1 MDTPVSLLERLRQP
15 DEQEAWSRFVKL
27 YTPLLYYWTR
37 RLGVPSND
45 AADVVQDVFTLLV
58 RKLPEFTYDR
68 HKGFR
73 SWLRTVTCNKWRE
86 TQRRAT
92 VPTRGADAEELANI
106 AGPDLAEDSWDAEYR
121 DQLVG
126 RALEL
131 MQTDFE
137 PATWKAFWEHRVAGR
152 PAAEVAAELDISVNA
167 VYLATSRVLR
177 RLRQELDGLL
187 N

>member
-1 MDTPVSLLERLRQP
+1 METPVSLLERLRKP
-15 DEQEAWSRFVKL
+15 DEQDAWKRFVHL
-27 YTPLLYYWTR
+27 YTPLLYHWTR
-37 RLGVPSND
+37 RVGVPSND
-45 AADVVQDVFTLLV
+45 AADVVQDVFMLLM

-68 HKGFR
+68 HKSFR
-73 SWLRTVTCNKWRE
+73 RWLRTVTFNRWRE
-86 TQRRAT
+86 TQRRAV
-92 VPTRGADAEELANI
+92 VPTRGANAEELANVE
-106 AGPDLAEDSWDAEYR
+106 ATDSVADAWDAEYR
-121 DQLVG
+121 ERLVG

-137 PATWKAFWEHRVAGR
+137 AATWKAFWEHRVAGR
-152 PAAEVAAELDISVNA
+152 PAAEVAKELDISVNA